1 MYIQEE
7 IHMSEVVRVEVD
19 AVERWDIVERK
30 WKIDWSERRPEPVDI
45 DVGVKVQIDIVGSI
59 IQEAIDR
66 IQIEQIISEQPPVED
81 PAVW

>member
-1 MYIQEE
+1 
-7 IHMSEVVRVEVD
+7 MSEEVVVK
-19 AVERWDIVERK
+19 WDIIEQV
-30 WKIDWSERRPEPVDI
+30 WKKDWSEEVPQVDI

-66 IQIEQIISEQPPVED
+66 IQIEQIISEQPPIED